1 MNWNRATMNMV
12 GIVCIV
18 AGAAGLMYYGPSQL
32 FKSQLPSYE
41 YRISAEGS
49 QNASGQEKG
58 ADKTSDYE
66 SRIDVRELESID
78 IKADYGDV
86 KVSWINDNKNMI
98 ELKGQA
104 PEAVINQIRDVQA
117 ENGTLELNFEDNTN
131 TKAGWLNINFGITQR
146 RYHEIIIHTS
156 EDFVLDNLSSM
167 VSAGTFEMTGG
178 HIKRLEASSNLG
190 RVKVKNV
197 TGDFVSLRSD
207 SGQVVADNV
216 DAEIE
221 ASSSLGSVDLNQT
234 KKNVQASADAGS
246 VSIVQAA
253 AHPID
258 AASQLGSV
266 NIRIVPEYNGKF
278 DLKTELGSV
287 SAPNEKHGSD
297 MVIKARTEAGS
308 IKIVE
313 K

>member
-18 AGAAGLMYYGPSQL
+18 AGVAGLIYYGPNQL

-49 QNASGQEKG
+49 QDASDQEKG

-66 SRIDVRELESID
+66 SRIDVRELESIV
-78 IKADYGDV
+78 INADYGDV
-86 KVSWINDNKNMI
+86 KISWINDNKNMI

-104 PEAVINQIRDVQA
+104 PEAVINRIRDVQA
-117 ENGTLELNFEDNTN
+117 ENGTLKLNFEDNDN
-131 TKAGWLNINFGITQR
+131 AGWLNINIGNIQR
-146 RYHEIIIHTS
+146 RYHEVIIHAS
-156 EDFVLDNLSSM
+156 ENFVLDNLSSN
-167 VSAGTFEMTGG
+167 VSAGAFEMTGG

-197 TGDFVSLRSD
+197 TGDFVKLRSD

-234 KKNVQASADAGS
+234 KKQVQASANAGS
-246 VSIVQAA
+246 ISIVQAA

-258 AASQLGSV
+258 AEGQLGSV
-266 NIRIVPEYNGKF
+266 NIRVVPEYNGKF

-297 MVIKARTEAGS
+297 MVIKVRTEAGS

>member
-18 AGAAGLMYYGPSQL
+18 AGVAGLIYYGPNQL

-66 SRIDVRELESID
+66 SRIDVRELESIV
-78 IKADYGDV
+78 INADYGDV

-104 PEAVINQIRDVQA
+104 PEAVINRIRDVQA
-117 ENGTLELNFEDNTN
+117 ENGTLELNFEDNDN
-131 TKAGWLNINFGITQR
+131 AGWLNINIGNIQR
-146 RYHEIIIHTS
+146 RYHEVIIHAS
-156 EDFVLDNLSSM
+156 ENFVLDNLSSN
-167 VSAGTFEMTGG
+167 VSAGAFEMTGG

-197 TGDFVSLRSD
+197 TGDFVKLRSD

-234 KKNVQASADAGS
+234 KKNVQASANAGS
-246 VSIVQAA
+246 ISIVQAA

-258 AASQLGSV
+258 AEGQLGSV
-266 NIRIVPEYNGKF
+266 NIRVVPEYNGKF

-297 MVIKARTEAGS
+297 MVIKVRTEAGS

>member
-18 AGAAGLMYYGPSQL
+18 AGVAGLVYYGPNQL

-49 QNASGQEKG
+49 QDASGQEKG

-66 SRIDVRELESID
+66 SRIDVRELESIVID
-78 IKADYGDV
+78 ADYGDV

-104 PEAVINQIRDVQA
+104 PEAVINRIRDVQA
-117 ENGTLELNFEDNTN
+117 ENGTLELNFEDNDN
-131 TKAGWLNINFGITQR
+131 AGWLNINIGNIQR
-146 RYHEIIIHTS
+146 RYHEVIIHAS
-156 EDFVLDNLSSM
+156 ENFVLDNLSSN
-167 VSAGTFEMTGG
+167 VSAGAFEMTGG

-197 TGDFVSLRSD
+197 TGDFVKLRSD

-234 KKNVQASADAGS
+234 KKNVQASANAGS
-246 VSIVQAA
+246 ISIVQAA

-258 AASQLGSV
+258 AEGQLGSV
-266 NIRIVPEYNGKF
+266 NIRVVPEYNGKF

-297 MVIKARTEAGS
+297 MVIKVRTEAGS

>member
-18 AGAAGLMYYGPSQL
+18 AGVAGLIYYGPNQL

-49 QNASGQEKG
+49 QDASGQEKG

-66 SRIDVRELESID
+66 SRIDVRELESIA
-78 IKADYGDV
+78 INADYGDV

-104 PEAVINQIRDVQA
+104 PEAVINRIRNVQA
-117 ENGTLELNFEDNTN
+117 ENGTLELNFEDTDN
-131 TKAGWLNINFGITQR
+131 AGWLNINIGNTQR
-146 RYHEIIIHTS
+146 RYHEVIIHTS
-156 EDFVLDNLSSM
+156 EDFVLDNMSSK

-178 HIKRLEASSNLG
+178 HIKQLEALSNLG

-197 TGDFVSLRSD
+197 TGDFVKLRSD

-234 KKNVQASADAGS
+234 KKHVQASADAGS
-246 VSIVQAA
+246 ISIVQAA

-258 AASQLGSV
+258 AEGQLGSV
-266 NIRIVPEYNGKF
+266 NIRVVPEYNGKF

-297 MVIKARTEAGS
+297 MVIKVRTEAGS

>member
-18 AGAAGLMYYGPSQL
+18 AGVAGLIYYGPNQL

-49 QNASGQEKG
+49 QDGSGQEKG

-66 SRIDVRELESID
+66 SRIDVGELESIV
-78 IKADYGDV
+78 INADYGDV

-104 PEAVINQIRDVQA
+104 PEAVINRIRDVQA
-117 ENGTLELNFEDNTN
+117 EDGTLELNFEDNDH
-131 TKAGWLNINFGITQR
+131 AGWLNINIGNMQR
-146 RYHEIIIHTS
+146 RYHEVIIHTS
-156 EDFVLDNLSSM
+156 ENFVLDNLSSN
-167 VSAGTFEMTGG
+167 VSAGAFEMTGG

-197 TGDFVSLRSD
+197 TGDFVKLRSD

-234 KKNVQASADAGS
+234 KKYVQASANAGS
-246 VSIVQAA
+246 ISIVQAA

-258 AASQLGSV
+258 AEGQLGSV
-266 NIRIVPEYNGKF
+266 NIRVVPEYNGKF

-297 MVIKARTEAGS
+297 MVIKVRTEAGS